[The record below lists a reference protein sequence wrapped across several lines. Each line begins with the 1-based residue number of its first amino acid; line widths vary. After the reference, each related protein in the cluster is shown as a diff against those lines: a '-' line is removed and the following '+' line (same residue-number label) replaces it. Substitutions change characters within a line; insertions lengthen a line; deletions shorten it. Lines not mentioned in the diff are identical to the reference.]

1 MGTIAKRIIMA
12 TNKTSYIQK
21 KAKKPI
27 QKKAKKTVQKKAKK
41 TVTKKK

>member
-21 KAKKPI
+21 KAKK
-27 QKKAKKTVQKKAKK
+27 TVQKKAKK
-41 TVTKKK
+41 TIQKKKTTKKK